1 MSETKQTHKL
11 ETFTLIHEIRQREN
25 AAPLLVAT
33 LVLPDNLVLTERF
46 AIQPVERENQ
56 LNIIRFLEKSFD
68 LKPYFKSTAFEERL
82 KEFDSIRL
90 QSRKQQYDALM
101 DALLS
106 KTNELKND

>member
-1 MSETKQTHKL
+1 MSDTKHTHKL

-33 LVLPDNLVLTERF
+33 LVLPDNLVLTEKF
-46 AIQPVERENQ
+46 PVQPVDRENH

-68 LKPYFKSTAFEERL
+68 LKPFFKSAIFEERL
-82 KEFDSIRL
+82 QEFDTIRL
-90 QSRKQQYDALM
+90 QSRKQQYEALM

-106 KTNELKND
+106 KTNELK